1 MDWVIYCC
9 LEGMGKSKG
18 DLMNK
23 KIIALIIIVL
33 IAVLAVVGYMMYP
46 KNMKSNNTTQMNNTT
61 NVTQGNNTTASAQ
74 AQLKNTQNN
83 QTNTQSTNNQKST
96 VNGVPYGQTEPV
108 YGSVVYWNGVKY
120 TWRNKYGYVADDV
133 YKNCIDHGYNENG
146 TGANDK

>member
-1 MDWVIYCC
+1 
-9 LEGMGKSKG
+9 
-18 DLMNK
+18 MNK

>member
-1 MDWVIYCC
+1 
-9 LEGMGKSKG
+9 
-18 DLMNK
+18 MNK
-23 KIIALIIIVL
+23 KIIILIIIVL
-33 IAVLAVVGYMMYP
+33 IAVLAVSSYMLYP